1 MNKTNGI
8 VIALLIILIGL
19 VGYTIIKPKT
29 SPVIPI
35 SQNIEENKVVTDP
48 QTKTTTVSAKTSPYK
63 ANGFAFQY
71 DSTAEVKVES
81 YGSGALF
88 YSVSPAEGE
97 GVNETIRLYNEKFAS
112 YEAFCGRNIETHQL
126 VVEGKTFTYCDSK
139 AEPARTYFY
148 ENRGNT
154 IVIQTQGTNGKP
166 YSYIIPESVEMDQ

>member
-8 VIALLIILIGL
+8 IIALLVVLIGL
-19 VGYTIIKPKT
+19 VGYTIIKRKI
-29 SPVIPI
+29 SPVVPI
-35 SQNIEENKVVTDP
+35 DQNMEENKVVTDS
-48 QTKTTTVSAKTSPYK
+48 QITTNTESLKTSPYK

-88 YSVSPAEGE
+88 YSVSKAE

-126 VVEGKTFTYCDSK
+126 IVEGKTFTYCDSK

-148 ENRGNT
+148 EKRGNT